1 MSEQSSEEEAN
12 KPGIVTT
19 HFAPA
24 GRAEHAKM
32 AEMSG
37 FVTNHPLFQ
46 AVLESMDGFMMILN
60 PQRQVLAVNRQ
71 LREILKDGDIDCRK
85 GDRPGEL
92 LGCIHAS
99 EGPDGC
105 GTAKNCATCG
115 AAIAILASQSEHR
128 PATGECLAT
137 VRRGDHDEALEF
149 RVRATPVNVAG
160 HDFTVLVFNDI
171 SGDKRRETLE
181 RVFFHDILNTVG
193 GLMGWSSL
201 LQRLDNLDPREAAG
215 RILSLS
221 RRLKEEIEDQRSLSQ
236 AELGT
241 LDITMTGVSVQNVLD
256 NLRSIFS
263 AHDAA
268 KGKTLEIAGVDA
280 EERIVTDASLLLRV
294 LTNMT
299 KNALEAM
306 GEGETARVWF
316 ERQDGAPVFCVHNP
330 GAIPEDTALRMFQR
344 SFSTK
349 TRHGRGIGTYS
360 MKLFGERYLGGKV
373 DFVTSWESGTVF
385 SIKLPIRARK
395 KTTVQAGD
403 NDGDIREK
411 ASSG

>member
-1 MSEQSSEEEAN
+1 MSEQQSEQTAN
-12 KPGIVTT
+12 KPGSVTT

-24 GRAEHAKM
+24 GRAVHAEM
-32 AEMSG
+32 AEMSE

-46 AVLESMDGFMMILN
+46 AVLESMDGLMMILN

-71 LREILKDGDIDCRK
+71 LREMLKDGAIDCRK

-92 LGCIHAS
+92 LGCIYAS
-99 EGPDGC
+99 VGPDGC
-105 GTAKNCATCG
+105 GTSKNCANCG
-115 AAIAILASQSEHR
+115 AAIAILASQSTR
-128 PATGECLAT
+128 QSVTGECLAT

-160 HDFTVLVFNDI
+160 HDFTVLVFHDI
-171 SGDKRRETLE
+171 SGDKRREALE

-215 RILSLS
+215 RILCLS
-221 RRLKEEIEDQRSLSQ
+221 HRLKDEIEDQRSLIQ
-236 AELGT
+236 AEMGT
-241 LDITMTGVSVQNVLD
+241 LDITMTGVLVQNVLD

-268 KGKTLEIAGVDA
+268 KGKTLEIAGVDS

-299 KNALEAM
+299 KNALEAI

-316 ERQDGAPVFCVHNP
+316 ERQDGTPVFCVHNP
-330 GAIPEDTALRMFQR
+330 GEIPENVALRLFQR

-349 TRHGRGIGTYS
+349 AHHGRGIGTYS

-373 DFVTSWESGTVF
+373 DCVTSWESGTIF
-385 SIKLPIRARK
+385 SIKLPIKARK
-395 KTTVQAGD
+395 MTAQAGKD
-403 NDGDIREK
+403 DGDIREK